1 MSEVVCFEKEKECPI
16 CGKTFLPLSQEW
28 AYRWHFNGKLM
39 VFCSWGCMRKFEK
52 ERDKKQNRNVTV
64 ENIWKMLAA
73 GEYPKFIS
81 ETLGVP
87 IKTVEYYKEKRE
99 GNL

>member
-1 MSEVVCFEKEKECPI
+1 MYKP
-16 CGKTFLPLSQEW
+16 
-28 AYRWHFNGKLM
+28 
-39 VFCSWGCMRKFEK
+39 GCMRKFER
-52 ERDKKQNRNVTV
+52 ERDKKQNRNVTA

-87 IKTVEYYKEKRE
+87 IRTVEYYKAKRE